1 MSRSSLWLFLLA
13 VSIAIHA
20 LVSLRVSHEIEHARD
35 GAASRA
41 ATARQQHD
49 RIVLELP
56 KPAPADAEPEKP
68 PTDEPL
74 DFEEEFELEPP
85 EILLAPQAV
94 VPPPPN
100 VPLALTAQAGGAGED
115 TEPVEIA
122 QAMTRP
128 GENAQLREEIG
139 AGIARR
145 ATVPTVGILAPVSKG
160 GTGGGDGGGIAGF
173 GVGIGNAL
181 GGSSNRFA
189 AYIQGMREGGLDVLF
204 VVDATGS
211 MGWVIDEVKARI
223 IDIAAVVRSLVPIAR
238 FGIVA
243 YRDKDDPEFVTKSQ
257 ALTYSTIKL
266 QNFLGQLRAE
276 GGGDMFEDVYDGI
289 KVGVE
294 ESDWRTGARKIIILV
309 GDAPPDGDRLPSIL
323 RVVERFAGSGGVVS
337 TLDVSDQSN
346 PAVIEARVGR
356 KVNHALYNEEAM
368 YQFRNIAD
376 AGNGDAATLEGE
388 VTLTRRLITL
398 IMGTQFAREMQALL
412 DLI

>member
-1 MSRSSLWLFLLA
+1 MLA
-13 VSIAIHA
+13 VNRYARFVIWPLLIGASLAIHS
-20 LVSLRVSHEIEHARD
+20 LVSRRVGHEIEQTQ
-35 GAASRA
+35 AAAQALADLDAKRSRQVVIEVAKIPDAERA
-41 ATARQQHD
+41 A
-49 RIVLELP
+49 
-56 KPAPADAEPEKP
+56 PEQP

-115 TEPVEIA
+115 TAPIQIA
-122 QAMTRP
+122 LPEQ
-128 GENAQLREEIG
+128 QQDLG
-139 AGIARR
+139 AGIARH
-145 ATVPTVGILAPVSKG
+145 ATVPTVGILAPVTQG
-160 GTGGGDGGGIAGF
+160 GSGGGSGGGIAGF

-181 GGSSNRFA
+181 GGSSNQFA

-243 YRDKDDPEFVTKSQ
+243 YRDEDDPGFVTKAQ
-257 ALTYSTIKL
+257 PLTYSTLKL
-266 QNFLGQLRAE
+266 QSFLDGLTAE
-276 GGGDMFEDVYDGI
+276 GGGNMFEAVYDGVKI
-289 KVGVE
+289 GIE
-294 ESDWRTGARKIIILV
+294 SSDWRSGARKILILV
-309 GDAPPDGDRLPSIL
+309 GDAPPDEDALP
-323 RVVERFAGSGGVVS
+323 RVVREVQRFTASGGVVS
-337 TLDVSDQSN
+337 TLDVSDLSN

-356 KVNHALYNEEAM
+356 QVNRALYRNEAM

-376 AGNGDAATLEGE
+376 AGNGDAATLEGD
-388 VTLTRRLITL
+388 VSLTRRLIKL
-398 IMGTQFAREMQALL
+398 IMGDQFAREMQALL
-412 DLI
+412 ELI